1 MLKAEATDGNLQ
13 PAPEQ
18 GSAAANGAVRRQRRL
33 RRWLYVTVPLF
44 LACVAGFLLWHFWP
58 DGRDPRIDLTF
69 DDRGPWFEDAT
80 RSSGLEF
87 VHDCGP
93 AGSYFMPQLMGSGC
107 GFIHDGDGSLYVYLL
122 HQGGPEGKKNQLF
135 KRLPDGTF
143 RDVSAGSGL
152 DIAGWNMGVAVGD
165 VNNDGLPDVVVTQ
178 FGGIKLFLNLGGGH
192 FEDIT
197 EEAGLRNRYWGTSA
211 AFFDYDRDGLL
222 DLVVAN
228 YVKYDPDQNCYS
240 PKGEVVFCGPQLEGS
255 YSRLFHNRGSRPA
268 SEGKKAARV
277 WFEDVSFSSGIGQV
291 AGPGLGVVC
300 ADFNGD
306 GWPDV
311 FIANDGKPN
320 RLWINQ
326 KNGTFKDEALKRG
339 AAYSR
344 DGNAYAGMGVALG
357 DTAGTGMLDLYVT
370 HEFGEPNT
378 LWRQGP
384 RGYFKDETPLSGLEQ
399 RHWKGTAFGTVM
411 ADFDLD
417 GALDIAL
424 VNGHIVSTAGSSA
437 SEAEPGF
444 WKAYTDR
451 NQLYAGDGTGRFRD
465 VSLLNRPFCGY
476 WNVARGLAF
485 DDVSGQGAPDL
496 LVTAIGQRARFF
508 RNIAPNRGHWL
519 KVRAWDPTWNRDAY
533 GAEIRVR
540 VGNKSWLRL
549 VNPAQSYLCSNTP
562 LALIG
567 LGEALRYDS
576 IEVRWPDCDIPE
588 VFDGGRTDR
597 SIELRKGQGQQQK

>member
-1 MLKAEATDGNLQ
+1 MEQCLGPLRSRHALRVIVPLALAVVSIVAFWLIWTTCE
-13 PAPEQ
+13 PAPTIATEESIS
-18 GSAAANGAVRRQRRL
+18 G
-33 RRWLYVTVPLF
+33 
-44 LACVAGFLLWHFWP
+44 
-58 DGRDPRIDLTF
+58 
-69 DDRGPWFEDAT
+69 WFQDIT
-80 RSSGLEF
+80 QSSGLNF
-87 VHDCGP
+87 VHDCGQ

-135 KRLPDGTF
+135 KRQPDGTF

-197 EEAGLRNRYWGTSA
+197 EEAGLRNPYWGTSA

-222 DLVVAN
+222 DLVVVN
-228 YVKYDPDQNCYS
+228 YLLYNPDKDCMTPS
-240 PKGEVVFCGPQLEGS
+240 GRKHFCGPQELPGS
-255 YSRLFHNRGSRPA
+255 CSRLFHNRGSRPA

-277 WFEDVSFSSGIGQV
+277 WFEDVSLSSGIGQL

-326 KNGTFKDEALKRG
+326 KNGTFKDEGPARG
-339 AAYSR
+339 AAYSA

-357 DTAGTGMLDLYVT
+357 DTAGTGLLDLFVT
-370 HEFGEPNT
+370 HLHSETHT

-384 RGYFKDETPLSGLEQ
+384 AGYFHDLTATARLADS
-399 RHWKGTAFGTVM
+399 RWRGTGFGTLM

-424 VNGHIVSTAGSSA
+424 VNGHIVPQNEA
-437 SEAEPGF
+437 SNPGLGF
-444 WKAYTDR
+444 WERFASR
-451 NQLYAGDGTGRFRD
+451 NQLFAGDGAGKFRD
-465 VSLLNRPFCGY
+465 LSAETPALCGY
-476 WNVARGLAF
+476 WNVGRGLAF
-485 DDVSGQGAPDL
+485 DDFDGDGAPDL
-496 LVTAIGQRARFF
+496 LVTAVGERARLL
-508 RNIAPNRGHWL
+508 RNVVSQRGHWL
-519 KVRAWDPTWNRDAY
+519 TVRAWDSRCKRDAY
-533 GAEIRVR
+533 GAEIRVYAGGR
-540 VGNKSWLRL
+540 RWLRL

-562 LALIG
+562 LALFG
-567 LGEALRYDS
+567 LGKNDHYDL
-576 IEVRWPDCDIPE
+576 IEVTWPDCDLPE
-588 VFDGGRTDR
+588 IFPGGRVDR
-597 SIELRKGQGQQQK
+597 FLELRKGKGSPL